1 MRLLIGRVTRY
12 VRLRS
17 ASCGTLCV
25 VRLGVNAVIV
35 DGTGRVLLALRDRPP
50 IWNLPGGGVEP
61 GEAPWDAAVRE
72 VAEEVG
78 LAVTVDRLT
87 GVYHRPP
94 GGDPVLVFRCTVRS
108 GTPATSAEAVRVGWF
123 APDALPAAINPY
135 QPERIAGALLP
146 GAAAVLVSQPG
157 PSVRE
162 LFPD

>member
-1 MRLLIGRVTRY
+1 MRVLIGRVSRHL
-12 VRLRS
+12 RLRC
-17 ASCGTLCV
+17 APYGTLCV

-78 LAVTVDRLT
+78 LAVSVDRLT

-94 GGDPVLVFRCTVRS
+94 SGDPVLVFRCSVLS
-108 GTPATSAEAVRVGWF
+108 GEPVSTPEAVRVAWF
-123 APDALPAAINPY
+123 APAELPAAINPY

-146 GAAAVLVSQPG
+146 GPAAVLVSQPG